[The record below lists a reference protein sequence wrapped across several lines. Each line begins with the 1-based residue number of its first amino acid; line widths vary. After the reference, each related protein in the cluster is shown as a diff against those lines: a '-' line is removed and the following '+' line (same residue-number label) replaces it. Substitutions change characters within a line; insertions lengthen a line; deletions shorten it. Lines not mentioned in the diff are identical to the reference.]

1 MPDDVKN
8 ALNTR
13 FLHKGF
19 DLIAVN
25 DLLLE
30 VSLLSGSRWP
40 PKQPEKP
47 TAQPILVSVSLP
59 MDVVPAAVG
68 DDLTKSINYS
78 LIASSLRNSVTAN
91 HAFAN
96 LEDVLD
102 HALRTILAPESVLR
116 PFITQIYVRLVQV
129 KPPLHCVSVGL
140 EAVAKAGEP
149 GLWTITDRRYFV
161 RDLEV
166 DAVIGVNQ
174 CEREE
179 KQIVRLNASIEA
191 GSASGSVGFRSLTR
205 RLYSTL
211 GQTEY
216 LTLESFTNYAALEVL
231 RDVHSSIPS
240 PTVIIS
246 AAKPYALVFAG
257 SSEVVVQRSLTD
269 FPASWLAEKPVAQE
283 SSIHRAVIALGA
295 NIGDKFHNIEYALRL
310 LEAAHCLGV
319 DLEVDNPVIDVVDTS
334 FLYESAPMYV
344 TDQPSFINCACMVE
358 TNLPPVVLLRLLK
371 KVEEIVGR
379 VPSVRNGPRAIDLD
393 VVFYDDETIDT
404 RAPADRGSLDNLQD
418 HLVVPHPRLHERD
431 FVLRPLAD
439 MIPDYVHPSFCK
451 SISRMASSLAST
463 SAEPPL
469 KRVIPIPRLP
479 LSSSTEATEY
489 GVTSVPETLTSW
501 TYTPANPGRDAMLMA
516 TLNVTPDS
524 FSDGAEHNQ
533 LSDALAYVDE
543 SVSAGA
549 SIIDIGGYSTRPGA
563 AYVSPDEEIQRV
575 VPVVQAMRATDGP
588 ARDVPISVD
597 TFRPEVAEAAIQ
609 AGANCINDVY
619 AFMGAGA
626 YPFDDTER
634 KAQSDAVLASMK
646 DIARRYAV
654 PVVLMHSRGDA
665 GKNKDYSAYAYA
677 GEGVAVVE
685 GVRVELGDIVERIV
699 RGKGGV
705 RRWLVIVD
713 PGVGF
718 SKTVEGNL
726 TLLRDGAQVVA
737 DVVIGPEGQQR
748 RNPLAGYP
756 VLVGTSRKSFLGS
769 VLESGIN
776 ARKTEGRERDWATA
790 AAITCA
796 VQQGALLIRAHDV
809 KGMADVVTVAK
820 ALA

>member
-1 MPDDVKN
+1 MSDDVKN
-8 ALNTR
+8 ALDTVFIR
-13 FLHKGF
+13 KGF

-40 PKQPEKP
+40 PKQPERP

-59 MDVVPAAVG
+59 TDVVPAAVG
-68 DDLTKSINYS
+68 DELTKSINYS
-78 LIASSLRNSVTAN
+78 AIASSLRNSVTAD

-96 LEDVLD
+96 LEDILD
-102 HALRTILAPESVLR
+102 HALRTLLAPESVLR

-129 KPPLHCVSVGL
+129 KPPLHCASVGL

-179 KQIVRLNASIEA
+179 KQIVRLNASLEA
-191 GSASGSVGFRSLTR
+191 GSAPGSVDFRSLTR
-205 RLYSTL
+205 RLYSAL

-216 LTLESFTNYAALEVL
+216 LTLESFTNHAALEVL
-231 RDVHSSIPS
+231 RDVRSSIPS
-240 PTVIIS
+240 PAVTVS

-257 SSEVVVQRSLTD
+257 SSEVVVRRSLSD
-269 FPASWLAEKPVAQE
+269 FPTSSLSEERVTPK
-283 SSIHRAVIALGA
+283 SSIHRAAIALGA

-310 LEAAHCLGV
+310 LEAAPRLGV
-319 DLEVDNPVIDVVDTS
+319 DLEVEAPVVDIVDTS

-344 TDQPSFINCACMVE
+344 TDQPSFINCACMIE
-358 TNLPPVVLLRLLK
+358 TNVPPVALLRLLK
-371 KVEEIVGR
+371 KIEEIVGR

-393 VVFYDDETIDT
+393 VVFYDDEVIDT
-404 RAPADRGSLDNLQD
+404 RPPEDQGSLDNLQG

-451 SISRMASSLAST
+451 SISRMVSSLAST
-463 SAEPPL
+463 SSEPPL

-479 LSSSTEATEY
+479 LTSPTEADEY
-489 GVTSVPETLTSW
+489 GIAPVPETLTSW

-524 FSDGAEHNQ
+524 FSDGAEHSQ

-563 AYVSPDEEIQRV
+563 AYVSPEEEAQRV
-575 VPVVQAMRATDGP
+575 VPVVQAIRAKDGP
-588 ARDVPISVD
+588 ARDIPISVD
-597 TFRPEVAEAAIQ
+597 TFRPDVAEAAIR

-619 AFMGAGA
+619 AFMGADA
-626 YPFDDTER
+626 YPFDDVGH
-634 KAQSDAVLASMK
+634 KAKSDAVLVSMK

-654 PVVLMHSRGDA
+654 PVVLMHSRGEA

-677 GEGVAVVE
+677 GEGAETVE
-685 GVRVELGDIVERIV
+685 GVRVELGDIVERVV

-718 SKTVEGNL
+718 SKTVQGNL
-726 TLLRDGAQVVA
+726 ALLRDGAQVVA
-737 DVVIGPEGQQR
+737 DVFIGPEGQRR

-769 VLESGIN
+769 ILEAGIN
-776 ARKTEGRERDWATA
+776 ARRTEGRERDWATA

-809 KGMADVVTVAK
+809 QRMADVITVAK
-820 ALA
+820 ALT

>member
-1 MPDDVKN
+1 
-8 ALNTR
+8 
-13 FLHKGF
+13 
-19 DLIAVN
+19 
-25 DLLLE
+25 
-30 VSLLSGSRWP
+30 
-40 PKQPEKP
+40 
-47 TAQPILVSVSLP
+47 
-59 MDVVPAAVG
+59 
-68 DDLTKSINYS
+68 
-78 LIASSLRNSVTAN
+78 
-91 HAFAN
+91 
-96 LEDVLD
+96 
-102 HALRTILAPESVLR
+102 
-116 PFITQIYVRLVQV
+116 
-129 KPPLHCVSVGL
+129 
-140 EAVAKAGEP
+140 
-149 GLWTITDRRYFV
+149 
-161 RDLEV
+161 
-166 DAVIGVNQ
+166 
-174 CEREE
+174 
-179 KQIVRLNASIEA
+179 
-191 GSASGSVGFRSLTR
+191 
-205 RLYSTL
+205 
-211 GQTEY
+211 
-216 LTLESFTNYAALEVL
+216 
-231 RDVHSSIPS
+231 
-240 PTVIIS
+240 
-246 AAKPYALVFAG
+246 
-257 SSEVVVQRSLTD
+257 
-269 FPASWLAEKPVAQE
+269 
-283 SSIHRAVIALGA
+283 IHRAAIALGA

-310 LEAAHCLGV
+310 LEAAPRLGV
-319 DLEVDNPVIDVVDTS
+319 DLEVDNPVVDVVDTS

-358 TNLPPVVLLRLLK
+358 TNLPPVALLRLLK

-404 RAPADRGSLDNLQD
+404 RAPEDRGSLDNLQG

-431 FVLRPLAD
+431 FVLRPLDD

-451 SISRMASSLAST
+451 SISRM
-463 SAEPPL
+463 
-469 KRVIPIPRLP
+469 
-479 LSSSTEATEY
+479 Y
-489 GVTSVPETLTSW
+489 GVNSVPETLTSW
-501 TYTPANPGRDAMLMA
+501 TYSPANPGRNAMLMS

-533 LSDALAYVDE
+533 LFDALAYVDE

-563 AYVSPDEEIQRV
+563 AYVSPEEETQRV
-575 VPVVQAMRATDGP
+575 VPVVQAIRAKDGS
-588 ARDVPISVD
+588 ARDIPISVD

-619 AFMGAGA
+619 AFMGADA

-685 GVRVELGDIVERIV
+685 GVRVELGDTVERVV
-699 RGKGGV
+699 RGKGAV
-705 RRWLVIVD
+705 RRWLVVVD

-726 TLLRDGAQVVA
+726 ALLRDGAQVVA
-737 DVVIGPEGQQR
+737 DVIIGQQR

-769 VLESGIN
+769 VLESGID
-776 ARKTEGRERDWATA
+776 ARRTEGRERDWATA

-809 KGMADVVTVAK
+809 KGMSDVVTVAK
-820 ALA
+820 ALCRQQLPR